1 MPNQIKKSCHN
12 WSVVWEAD
20 RTASNEA
27 AGRMKALNAHNEF
40 KKEQFKL
47 KKAEAVVQSLED
59 CREAEKN
66 VEKSKKDLA
75 ILISLLSQF
84 NKKQRGKRDEIK
96 AKIKTATKVV
106 EYYEK
111 IYSDA
116 KRNCED
122 TKSSS
127 HILCSYV
134 HKKGFGPLENSLDYF
149 KIGIVFRNALN
160 CFSSPPLKDTK
171 GNNIT
176 VNPMNMRKYVKEHVK
191 ETEFKC
197 YVNTSCEEKR
207 YRTKT
212 DLLKKPPLV
221 RLCNYGTV
229 WRFAYIL

>member
-1 MPNQIKKSCHN
+1 MPNQITKSCHI
-12 WSVVWEAD
+12 WLDVWKAD

-27 AGRMKALNAHNEF
+27 AGRIKALIAHKKF
-40 KKEQFKL
+40 KKEQIKL
-47 KKAEAVVQSLED
+47 KTAEAVAQSLED

-66 VEKSKKDLA
+66 VAKSKKDLA
-75 ILISLLSQF
+75 ILISSLRKV
-84 NKKQRGKRDEIK
+84 NKKQRGEIK

-106 EYYEK
+106 ENYER
-111 IYSDA
+111 ICEDA

-134 HKKGFGPLENSLDYF
+134 HQKGFGPLENSLNYS
-149 KIGIVFRNALN
+149 KIVIVFRDDLN

-171 GNNIT
+171 GNNII

>member
-1 MPNQIKKSCHN
+1 MPNQIKKSCHI
-12 WSVVWEAD
+12 WLDVWEAD

-27 AGRMKALNAHNEF
+27 AGRMKALIAHNEF
-40 KKEQFKL
+40 KK
-47 KKAEAVVQSLED
+47 AAVAQSLED

-66 VEKSKKDLA
+66 VAKSKEDLA
-75 ILISLLSQF
+75 ILISSLRKF
-84 NKKQRGKRDEIK
+84 NKKQRDEMKKIK
-96 AKIKTATKVV
+96 EKIKTANKVV

-116 KRNCED
+116 KRNYED

-134 HKKGFGPLENSLDYF
+134 HKNSFGDLENSLDYPQ
-149 KIGIVFRNALN
+149 IGIVFRDVSN

-176 VNPMNMRKYVKEHVK
+176 VNSMNMRKYVKEHVK

-197 YVNTSCEEKR
+197 YFNTSCEEKH

-212 DLLKKPPLV
+212 DLLKKPPVV